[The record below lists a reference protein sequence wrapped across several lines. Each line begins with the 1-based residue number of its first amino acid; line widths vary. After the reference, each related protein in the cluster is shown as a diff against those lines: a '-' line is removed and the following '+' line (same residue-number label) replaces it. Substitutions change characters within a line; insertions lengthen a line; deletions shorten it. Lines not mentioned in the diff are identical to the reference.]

1 MSADPRT
8 KRELMQ
14 QAFEHA
20 PLGTILSGL
29 NGRALAANP
38 AACRML
44 GYDEAEL
51 LDIDLQAITH
61 PGDSEVD
68 VIGLQDLL
76 AGRVESFTVA
86 KRFVRKSGET
96 ARIYQT
102 VSLARDRKMRPRF
115 FVSQLRDVT
124 VESRTE
130 RQNDVLFRLSPDMLA
145 VTPSDIARLDRVN
158 PAWQRTLGWTSE
170 DLATR
175 PFLDFIHP
183 TQREEAAALAEVLR
197 HERTARSFRNLVRGK
212 DGEYRWLEWNTY
224 PRDGH
229 RYCVVRDISHRQ
241 AIEQELRDTNQRL
254 VETDQ
259 QLSSVVDNIGDGL
272 ITFDAN
278 GTVHSFNTA
287 ASRMFGYTA
296 AQIVGG
302 SIEMLLTERMRD
314 ARVGE
319 IQAHLQG
326 GEPQLV
332 GKGHAVL
339 PAVRKDGSIIHLEAI
354 VNALPTTE
362 GELFVAVMRDV
373 TERRKAEAELFADKE
388 RLRVTLESIGDG
400 VITTDTHGCVTY
412 LNPVA
417 ERMTGWSNEEAIG
430 QTLPTVLVLT
440 EEGSPDPP
448 PNPVDIVLRDGVVAG
463 LTEDS
468 ILERRGGGRF
478 AIEDSAAP
486 IKNARDDVIGA
497 VLVFHDV
504 SEARR
509 IAAEMTHQASHDP
522 LTGLVNR
529 RGFERRLDAALKQ
542 NEVSQGEMAV
552 LFMDLDQFK
561 LVNDTGGHVAGDEL
575 LKRLAGVFR
584 RRLRQA
590 DTLARLG
597 GDEFGV
603 ILENCSADGARRIA
617 ESLRQ
622 AITHYPFV
630 WEEHTFHV
638 GVSIGLVLASGGVGR
653 EEMLRRADAA
663 CYLAKDR
670 GRNRIHV
677 YKHDDQR
684 RIRRRGEIG
693 WIARIHQ
700 ALEEN
705 RFVLCRQASVELP
718 TARSA
723 HFETL
728 LRMMDT
734 NGKLVMPMT
743 FIPSAERYGLMPE
756 IDRWVVSE
764 AMRKLAAEE
773 HDDEICFINLSGAS
787 VGDESFTEFVRS
799 QVEASGVRAE
809 GVCFEVTETA
819 AIANLAHAEAMIGD
833 IKKLGC
839 RFALDD
845 FGSGMSSFA
854 YLKHLPVDYLKIDG
868 TFVKHM
874 DQDPIDRAMVEA
886 INNIGHVMGI
896 ETIAEYVENQATVDI
911 LAGMGVNYAQGYWIE
926 KPQLWT

>member
-86 KRFVRKSGET
+86 KRFLRKTGET

-102 VSLARDRKMRPRF
+102 VSLARDRRMRPQ
-115 FVSQLRDVT
+115 VLRVATAGRD
-124 VESRTE
+124 RRKPDRAPE
-130 RQNDVLFRLSPDMLA
+130 RCPVQAFARHAGGDAVGYRNARPGQSGVAAHVGLDPGGPGRPDH
-145 VTPSDIARLDRVN
+145 S
-158 PAWQRTLGWTSE
+158 WTSSTPRSAKR
-170 DLATR
+170 L
-175 PFLDFIHP
+175 
-183 TQREEAAALAEVLR
+183 LR
-197 HERTARSFRNLVRGK
+197 SARYCGTSGTARSFRNLVRGK

-278 GTVHSFNTA
+278 GTVQSFNTA

-296 AQIVGG
+296 AQIVGND
-302 SIEMLLTERMRD
+302 IEMLLTERMRD
-314 ARVGE
+314 ARMGE
-319 IQAHLQG
+319 IQAYLQG

-362 GELFVAVMRDV
+362 GQLFVAVMRDV

-417 ERMTGWSNEEAIG
+417 ERMTGWSNEDAIG
-430 QTLPTVLVLT
+430 QPLPTVLVLT

-448 PNPVDIVLRDGVVAG
+448 PNPVELVLRDGVVAG

-486 IKNARDDVIGA
+486 IKNVRDDVIGA

-529 RGFERRLDAALKQ
+529 RGFERRLDAALKH
-542 NEVSQGEMAV
+542 NEASQGEMAV

-603 ILENCSADGARRIA
+603 ILENCSADGAKRIA

-622 AITHYPFV
+622 AITHFPFS

-718 TARSA
+718 GATNA

-728 LRMMDT
+728 LRMMDS

-773 HDDEICFINLSGAS
+773 HNGEICFINLSGAS

-809 GVCFEVTETA
+809 NICFEVTETA

-845 FGSGMSSFA
+845 FGSGCLRSPISS
-854 YLKHLPVDYLKIDG
+854 
-868 TFVKHM
+868 TC
-874 DQDPIDRAMVEA
+874 RS
-886 INNIGHVMGI
+886 
-896 ETIAEYVENQATVDI
+896 TT
-911 LAGMGVNYAQGYWIE
+911 
-926 KPQLWT
+926 